1 MYRIFES
8 VADGYDAANDRISL
22 GLQKSWKRMLTQSV
36 MKKAKATHPVRF
48 LDVCCGTGDIAIM
61 LAKEAPH
68 AAVTGVDF
76 SPAMLAVAKEKSKQ
90 FDNLTWSCADAA
102 DLPFEDNV
110 FQAVTISFGLRNTTD
125 YTKVLSEMIRV
136 TEPGGSV
143 HVLDSCVVDS
153 KLIKPFYTLYF
164 RHLLPVV
171 GGGKEHRSEYRWLW
185 QSTDAFLRKDELRK
199 LFIRSGLKK
208 VRSQSRMFGACVL
221 VEGLKSRN
229 SNRIVGSMS
238 IHGTG

>member
-1 MYRIFES
+1 MDDKKAKVYRIFES
-8 VADGYDAANDRISL
+8 LADGYDAANDRISL

-110 FQAVTISFGLRNTTD
+110 FQAATISFGLEEHHAGVQFRNIH
-125 YTKVLSEMIRV
+125 YWIYLGYHGNR
-136 TEPGGSV
+136 
-143 HVLDSCVVDS
+143 
-153 KLIKPFYTLYF
+153 
-164 RHLLPVV
+164 LLGTPADT
-171 GGGKEHRSEYRWLW
+171 HEYAR
-185 QSTDAFLRKDELRK
+185 QN
-199 LFIRSGLKK
+199 G
-208 VRSQSRMFGACVL
+208 
-221 VEGLKSRN
+221 
-229 SNRIVGSMS
+229 
-238 IHGTG
+238 H